1 MATNLLSDLLNTPG
15 LKIECPS
22 CHESFPAKRARLFDA
37 TAPLPPAATRLLEG
51 RRCAI
56 ADGRLDLQSRR
67 KAARE
72 RPMIAAKSVRIGK
85 VVEKIAAAL
94 PGFPSKC
101 SDCRSLFEP
110 IDYIVFKGLSRS
122 RIEVVDFVEVK
133 SGGATLTAGQKQI
146 KEAVQHRRVS
156 LLLTDLLP

>member
-15 LKIECPS
+15 LKIECPK
-22 CHESFPAKRARLFDA
+22 CQEIFPAKRGRLFDA
-37 TAPLPPAATRLLEG
+37 TAPLPLAATRLLDE
-51 RRCAI
+51 RRQALV
-56 ADGRLDLQSRR
+56 DGRLALQSRR

-94 PGFPSKC
+94 PGFPSQC

-110 IDYIVFKGLSRS
+110 IDYIVFKGLSQS
-122 RIEVVDFVEVK
+122 RIEFVDFVEVK
-133 SGGATLTAGQKQI
+133 SGASTLTAGQRQI
-146 KEAVQHRRVS
+146 KEAVEHGRVS
-156 LLLTDLLP
+156 LLLTDLLS